1 MYKNLVASYDDNKE
15 GLKRFTQAY
24 LACVTAVD
32 ENIGQ
37 VLDAVN
43 KTKLKENTIVI
54 IASDHGWTM
63 GEKEHVYK
71 NSLWEESTRV
81 PLIIRAP
88 GVSKPNTKVNHPVSL
103 IDVYPT
109 LLDLAGLDFITKRND
124 KGSSLN
130 GFSLKPFLKNPEKN
144 KWDGPEAALTVV
156 YSSDENETIPSN
168 HHYSIRT
175 KDWRYILYNTGQEE
189 LYNNANDPKEWNNL
203 IFNDNHPKTKEMRE
217 LLKKMT
223 HPVVPQGFSKIK

>member
-1 MYKNLVASYDDNKE
+1 
-15 GLKRFTQAY
+15 
-24 LACVTAVD
+24 
-32 ENIGQ
+32 
-37 VLDAVN
+37 
-43 KTKLKENTIVI
+43 
-54 IASDHGWTM
+54 
-63 GEKEHVYK
+63 
-71 NSLWEESTRV
+71 
-81 PLIIRAP
+81 
-88 GVSKPNTKVNHPVSL
+88 
-103 IDVYPT
+103 
-109 LLDLAGLDFITKRND
+109 
-124 KGSSLN
+124 
-130 GFSLKPFLKNPEKN
+130 LKPFLKNPEKN

-223 HPVVPQGFSKIK
+223 HPVIPQGFSKLNK